1 MMTMT
6 NAGNLNHFHKFICS
20 FLFSDAI
27 ALQKER
33 EERVRRVRELQED
46 ERRKKLEELRHH
58 VCFL

>member
-1 MMTMT
+1 MTRGKIQIIFT
-6 NAGNLNHFHKFICS
+6 F
-20 FLFSDAI
+20 FLLIFLPDAM

-58 VCFL
+58 VSFL

>member
-1 MMTMT
+1 MTRGKIQIIFT
-6 NAGNLNHFHKFICS
+6 F
-20 FLFSDAI
+20 FLLIFFSDAM

-58 VCFL
+58 VSFL